1 VTTDQNYTNIQ
12 TYMADA
18 LWGQI
23 IYLAPK
29 CLLLHTLS
37 ETYTINCCIFVVS
50 NNACY
55 SWVLFIRPLWIAR
68 WSF

>member
-1 VTTDQNYTNIQ
+1 MCVTTEQNYTNIQ

-23 IYLAPK
+23 IYLGPK

-55 SWVLFIRPLWIAR
+55 S
-68 WSF
+68 